1 MDRLCCCKQK
11 SPYLQYHLYCSS
23 AGARGWVCALPEAHT
38 LSHLS
43 RSAAVILL
51 LLVILNT
58 ALLHRWMSA
67 GEGSST
73 GVCASPEAQRVPHVT
88 RWAAVHYLL
97 LLCFLIPLRHRWR
110 IYFCTLRARQLVGT
124 VVLLYRLYT
133 TARRQSNCSILLY
146 TG

>member
-11 SPYLQYHLYCSS
+11 SPSLQYHLYCSS
-23 AGARGWVCALPEAHT
+23 AGARGWVCALPEAHK

-67 GEGSST
+67 GEGSSA

-97 LLCFLIPLRHRWR
+97 LLCFFHTIAAPVEN
-110 IYFCTLRARQLVGT
+110 T
-124 VVLLYRLYT
+124 
-133 TARRQSNCSILLY
+133 LLY
-146 TG
+146 TACTPARRYCSTVVQVVHDSA